1 MSGNFGA
8 IIIVG
13 LIVLVVLAAVL
24 FLASKR
30 ANRRTPVD
38 ASRQA
43 PPISGGAPAAPA
55 SRGDAGGVEADSWSS
70 AIAEAADARPDAVD
84 QPRTFFSRDSL
95 VDRDRSLDTS
105 RWDNRPDGSE
115 EYDEG
120 EAPRGGSSIDA
131 GFIQSLRE
139 RDKNA

>member
-1 MSGNFGA
+1 MSSGLM
-8 IIIVG
+8 ILPIVIG
-13 LIVLVVLAAVL
+13 LVVLVALVGVL
-24 FLASKR
+24 WWASTR
-30 ANRRTPVD
+30 ANRR
-38 ASRQA
+38 AI
-43 PPISGGAPAAPA
+43 PPPAVPLRDAPAPKPDPWTQAM
-55 SRGDAGGVEADSWSS
+55 
-70 AIAEAADARPDAVD
+70 AEASQARPDAAD

-95 VDRDRSLDTS
+95 VAPDRELDTS

>member
-1 MSGNFGA
+1 MIA
-8 IIIVG
+8 
-13 LIVLVVLAAVL
+13 LLAAL
-24 FLASKR
+24 LL
-30 ANRRTPVD
+30 
-38 ASRQA
+38 QA
-43 PPISGGAPAAPA
+43 AAPAAAAPPPPA
-55 SRGDAGGVEADSWSS
+55 VPLRDAPAPKPDPWTQ
-70 AIAEAADARPDAVD
+70 AMAEASQARPDAVD

-95 VDRDRSLDTS
+95 VAPDRELDTS